1 MVLEG
6 FQEVRGIGICPS
18 EWKATHADKICSKI
32 TKGTTPPRS
41 EIIEDNAIPFL
52 RVNNLTFC
60 GKLEEASGMQ
70 FVSEQAH
77 RGFLAR
83 SIAYPNDILMNIVG
97 PPLGKIALLAE
108 TFPEYN
114 LNQAI
119 VIYRVNSKDIDKR
132 FFLFYLMSSPAQQW
146 FRTRSKKT
154 SGQQNLTIELCKE
167 LPVPLPPLPEQK
179 KIARIL
185 STWDKAIETVE
196 KLIEYSKAQKKA
208 LMQQLLTGKRR
219 LPGFDEEWKTIRLD
233 DVLDGKKRKG
243 KIVPTNDEKRGVAY
257 IGSTSFNGDFGIYT
271 DSSDAVIC
279 SLKDI
284 LVLWDG
290 ENAGKATTG
299 LSGAVSSTV
308 VRCRIDESKANS
320 RFITYNLLKDN
331 YKVRAIREGSG
342 IPHMPGDFEHWYHIN
357 LPPLKEQQE
366 IAAILTSAD
375 KEIETLQ
382 QKLDYLKQ
390 EKKSLMQQILTGKRR
405 VIIN

>member
-1 MVLEG
+1 MVPEG
-6 FQEVRGIGICPS
+6 WFSAKIGEIANIQVGRDLKEEAYSEVATNQHTIPVFSNTVENRGLYGYYNFEEYPGNSVTIVGRGIGL
-18 EWKATHADKICSKI
+18 
-32 TKGTTPPRS
+32 GTAFSRKSGFGAIGRLLIVSPRNGS
-41 EIIEDNAIPFL
+41 FDVEYLENYINFRLRIFNESGGIPQL
-52 RVNNLTFC
+52 P
-60 GKLEEASGMQ
+60 GAS
-70 FVSEQAH
+70 
-77 RGFLAR
+77 LAKY
-83 SIAYPNDILMNIVG
+83 SV
-97 PPLGKIALLAE
+97 
-108 TFPEYN
+108 T
-114 LNQAI
+114 
-119 VIYRVNSKDIDKR
+119 
-132 FFLFYLMSSPAQQW
+132 
-146 FRTRSKKT
+146 
-154 SGQQNLTIELCKE
+154 
-167 LPVPLPPLPEQK
+167 LPPLSEQK

-185 STWDKAIETVE
+185 STWDKAIETIE
-196 KLIEYSKAQKKA
+196 KLIENSKAQKKA

-279 SLKDI
+279 SPKDI